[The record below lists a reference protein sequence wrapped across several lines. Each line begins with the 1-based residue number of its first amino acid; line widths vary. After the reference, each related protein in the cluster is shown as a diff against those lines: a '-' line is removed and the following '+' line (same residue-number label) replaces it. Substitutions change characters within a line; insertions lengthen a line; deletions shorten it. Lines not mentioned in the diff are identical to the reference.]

1 MAKKSPDVARL
12 RQFLGIIG
20 DSLRKLRELGTLP
33 KTDFLKDFRNTES
46 AKYLLVKAI
55 EAAIDICNHIV
66 ATQGGRAPTDYADCF
81 AVLQELGVVSPDL
94 AARLQK
100 MARFRNLV
108 VHLYWQVDDAKVYDI
123 IQSDLGDLEEFQ
135 RAIAA
140 FTAAQSS

>member
-1 MAKKSPDVARL
+1 MARTLDEARL

-20 DSLRKLRELGTLP
+20 DSVRKLRELGALP
-33 KTDFLKDFRNTES
+33 QASFLGDFRNTES

-66 ATQGGRAPTDYADCF
+66 AAWGGRAPTDYADCF
-81 AVLQELGVVSPDL
+81 AALQELGVISANL
-94 AARLQK
+94 AARLKK

-108 VHLYWQVDDAKVYDI
+108 VHLYWQVDDAKVYSI

-135 RAIAA
+135 RAIAS
-140 FTAAQSS
+140 FIVGQWP